1 MRKIHFTGR
10 AYSFLVALSIL
21 TFSCISESE
30 TPLNEDLTVEK
41 EIAEEVVTG
50 GENLRK
56 GDFYRYQEK
65 FSNSIFPFGTES
77 GFYLPGTG
85 VGNATFI
92 GKSLSFIN
100 QKALDPITT
109 EGAPVSLVFAEELA
123 ALGITNLSDDVH
135 SVTVD
140 KKGNALFFSSGTNNG
155 VPVSEDRVEFEAE
168 VTVVGGM
175 GIFENASGSGKVTG
189 FYNPYT
195 GAGESSIVAELMF
208 K

>member
-1 MRKIHFTGR
+1 MGR
-10 AYSFLVALSIL
+10 AYVFLAALSIL

-41 EIAEEVVTG
+41 TITEEVISS

-65 FSNSIFPFGTES
+65 FSNSIFPFGTDPE
-77 GFYLPGTG
+77 FYLPGTG

-100 QKALDPITT
+100 QKAKTPLTT
-109 EGAPVSLVFAEELA
+109 EGAPVSLVFSDQLA

-140 KKGNALFFSSGTNNG
+140 KKGNALFFSSGMNIG

-168 VTVVGGM
+168 VTVEGGM
-175 GIFENASGSGKVTG
+175 GIFENATGSGKVTG
-189 FYNPYT
+189 FYNPNT
-195 GAGESSIVAELMF
+195 GVGESSIIADLMF